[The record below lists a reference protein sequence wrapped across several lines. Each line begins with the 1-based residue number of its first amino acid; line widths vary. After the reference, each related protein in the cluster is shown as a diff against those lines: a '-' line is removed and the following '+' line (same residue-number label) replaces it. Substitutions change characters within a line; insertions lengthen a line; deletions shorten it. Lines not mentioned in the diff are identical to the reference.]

1 MHPLCSIGL
10 SRENH
15 GCRFEGIAN
24 SILQGNGAQNLESWQ
39 NRLLQNAQSS
49 ASAQCLG
56 DSSRTTDDPRSK
68 RAEIIVADGRTIS
81 VQVLNEFVSVSS
93 LVGTSFNSNGCV
105 TLTGTAAR

>member
-49 ASAQCLG
+49 ASLNALG
-56 DSSRTTDDPRSK
+56 ILHGRLVSRASGL
-68 RAEIIVADGRTIS
+68 AWSVAGRGWHWRGS
-81 VQVLNEFVSVSS
+81 ANRF
-93 LVGTSFNSNGCV
+93 
-105 TLTGTAAR
+105 

>member
-56 DSSRTTDDPRSK
+56 DSSRTTKAIAIDNDLRGTLRNFGLKVGMVGAVRFEARIRKLVENLPDQIG
-68 RAEIIVADGRTIS
+68 RAHV
-81 VQVLNEFVSVSS
+81 
-93 LVGTSFNSNGCV
+93 
-105 TLTGTAAR
+105 